1 VNGFYSLNQKTS
13 VFWRF
18 FDIDYIDEITLLN
31 MFPTAGPMRYKI
43 TITITATKE
52 IIKAYSKNPCPSL

>member
-1 VNGFYSLNQKTS
+1 MR
-13 VFWRF
+13 RF
-18 FDIDYIDEITLLN
+18 FDVYYIDDITLLN

-43 TITITATKE
+43 TITITATNE